1 MVALQESEAPHQ
13 LNTFHTSNTIPQIQP
28 QRPKYSDLE
37 KVIEPLPDFDWTTA
51 SPRALRPF
59 RPIYH
64 ITMALQSD
72 TPSDLITIDR
82 DYLDRVV
89 LRKSLIEKH
98 PATVHGCTEHG
109 GPAVEEL
116 YTYLMGYLPT
126 RYPTVFTRVDDKL
139 YNRATGKMIDA
150 VPPNDAEDALRVLGE
165 TVEEDLFLLRETE
178 KGHESVAFMCCFPSG
193 FDPSR
198 KLGRLLREIHEGV
211 PGYEKIGG
219 SMERFFGRM
228 EVGKSVKRINVS
240 LTPWMSLA
248 WQLGEG

>member
-1 MVALQESEAPHQ
+1 
-13 LNTFHTSNTIPQIQP
+13 
-28 QRPKYSDLE
+28 
-37 KVIEPLPDFDWTTA
+37 
-51 SPRALRPF
+51 
-59 RPIYH
+59 
-64 ITMALQSD
+64 MALQSD

-82 DYLDRVV
+82 DYLDRVM

-109 GPAVEEL
+109 GAAVEEL
-116 YTYLMGYLPT
+116 YTYLMEYLPT
-126 RYPTVFTRVDDKL
+126 RYPTVFNRVDDKL
-139 YNRATGKMIDA
+139 YNRATGKMVDTT
-150 VPPNDAEDALRVLGE
+150 PPRDAEDALKVLGE

-178 KGHESVAFMCCFPSG
+178 EGHESVAFMCCFPSG

-240 LTPWMSLA
+240 QIHTTYPHTHHSIYIPIRLRVHIQRLRHTQHITHNVDSMATWK
-248 WQLGEG
+248 E